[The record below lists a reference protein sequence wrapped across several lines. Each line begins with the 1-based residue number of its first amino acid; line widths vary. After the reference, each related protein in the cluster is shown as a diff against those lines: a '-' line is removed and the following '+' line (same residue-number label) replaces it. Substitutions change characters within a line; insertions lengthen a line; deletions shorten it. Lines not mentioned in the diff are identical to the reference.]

1 MSKQIEIFIVAM
13 KELGKRILDGSRGWE
28 VRFETPPGAYLHLS
42 KPNWGDDNMNGVH
55 LEAYVRVTEEEG
67 HGEAVVALHCE
78 RGCPGGD
85 RKSIMIA
92 LAGRIQSACVEL
104 PEGASPILVRGVED
118 CTVVESRFAF
128 SVSDKSDLKL
138 VMDRVEDDLK
148 QLQRI
153 LTPHIDAAIEDIVSG
168 DV

>member
-1 MSKQIEIFIVAM
+1 M
-13 KELGKRILDGSRGWE
+13 
-28 VRFETPPGAYLHLS
+28 
-42 KPNWGDDNMNGVH
+42 
-55 LEAYVRVTEEEG
+55 RVTEEEG

-78 RGCPGGD
+78 RGCPGGN

-104 PEGASPILVRGVED
+104 PEGASPILVRGVKD

>member
-1 MSKQIEIFIVAM
+1 
-13 KELGKRILDGSRGWE
+13 
-28 VRFETPPGAYLHLS
+28 
-42 KPNWGDDNMNGVH
+42 
-55 LEAYVRVTEEEG
+55 
-67 HGEAVVALHCE
+67 
-78 RGCPGGD
+78 
-85 RKSIMIA
+85 MIA

-104 PEGASPILVRGVED
+104 PEGASPILVRGVKD